1 MLSKKEIALM
11 SVLLKQKN
19 SYVSSKALAEEI
31 KASDRTARKYLKQ
44 LAQAVKDQGAT
55 IHSKQGQGYLLTIER
70 PIEFEVFWQ
79 EVLASKK
86 KMTDIRQVE
95 EAVDRQHYVLNKLFF
110 EEPRQSFE
118 QLTSDLFISKTTLS
132 SVLNDIKKRLK
143 PYALTLKTSQKGIWV
158 KGREEDIRHFI
169 MDYFFLDSFDESMFA
184 VVGDTI
190 LDKINFAE
198 LTIFVL
204 DECRDAKLRLSDFVI
219 HNLVLHIALMIK
231 RIRSGYPLDVFPIS
245 KNIELSL
252 EYKVARRIL
261 ARIENALSI
270 SFPKEEANYIALHL
284 TVKHSTTNLSEK
296 SVSKNQLEQHLKEKL
311 NDIAKAT
318 QMPLD
323 QDTNLINGLLA
334 HFNPL
339 LIRMENNIHL
349 ANPLLEEVIEHY
361 PDIFALTKEIFRT
374 MPELIHYEIGDDE
387 WAYIALH
394 IMAAIE
400 RYANRHK
407 MKVLVVCATGYG
419 SAMML
424 KNRLEKEFAGS
435 LKIADVVSYYE
446 VSEERLENIDLV
458 ISSISLDHLLFLT
471 PIIHVSVLLNQEDVE
486 AIRQFIGEQS
496 HYKQEKSLKSLSDF
510 KKDKQI
516 ATAVFS
522 KDKIIY
528 FDEETTKTKALKQ
541 LIEQLNEA
549 VEPQFIHQFL
559 DQITLRESYSPLVFG
574 ESLAFP
580 HPAVPMTYSEQ
591 IVVGIFKHPIVWDD
605 KHNAIRFIFLLSPSK
620 GRNHYLKFVSP
631 SLVAF
636 VDNKELQTKLLET
649 PTYENLINI
658 FAQLIE
664 G

>member
-11 SVLLKQKN
+11 SILLKQKN
-19 SYVSSKALAEEI
+19 SYVSSKMLAEEI
-31 KASDRTARKYLKQ
+31 KVSDRTARKYLKQ
-44 LAQAVKDQGAT
+44 LSHVVENQGAK
-55 IHSKQGQGYLLTIER
+55 IQSKQGQGYLLTIEH

-79 EVLASKK
+79 EILESKK
-86 KMTDIRQVE
+86 KMTDITQVE
-95 EAVDRQHYVLNKLFF
+95 EASDRQHYVLNKLFF
-110 EEPRQSFE
+110 EEPRQSFK
-118 QLTSDLFISKTTLS
+118 QLTNDLFISKTTLLG
-132 SVLNDIKKRLK
+132 VLNNIKKQIK
-143 PYALTLKTSQKGIWV
+143 PYALTLKTTQKGLSV
-158 KGREEDIRHFI
+158 EGKEEDIRHFI

-184 VVGDTI
+184 VVGSTI

-231 RIRSGYPLDVFPIS
+231 RIRSGYPLDIFSIS
-245 KNIELSL
+245 KNIENSI
-252 EYKVARRIL
+252 EYEVATRIL
-261 ARIENALSI
+261 TKIENALSI
-270 SFPKEEANYIALHL
+270 TFPKEEANYIALHL
-284 TVKHSTTNLSEK
+284 TVKHSTNNLIEK
-296 SVSKNQLEQHLKEKL
+296 DASKNLLKIHLNEKL
-311 NDIAKAT
+311 KDIAEVI
-318 QMPLD
+318 QMPLN

-339 LIRMENNIHL
+339 LIRMENKIQMS
-349 ANPLLEEVIEHY
+349 NPLLEEVIEHY
-361 PDIFALTKEIFRT
+361 FDIFVLTKETFKM
-374 MPELIHYEIGDDE
+374 MPELIHHEIGDDE

-400 RYANRHK
+400 RYTNRHK
-407 MKVLVVCATGYG
+407 LQVLVVCATGYG

-435 LKIADVVSYYE
+435 LKIVDVVSYYE
-446 VSEERLENIDLV
+446 VDEDRLENIDLV

-471 PIIHVSVLLNQEDVE
+471 PIIHVSVLLNKEDVE

-510 KKDKQI
+510 KKGKQI
-516 ATAVFS
+516 ATTVFS

-549 VEPQFIHQFL
+549 VEPQFNHQFL